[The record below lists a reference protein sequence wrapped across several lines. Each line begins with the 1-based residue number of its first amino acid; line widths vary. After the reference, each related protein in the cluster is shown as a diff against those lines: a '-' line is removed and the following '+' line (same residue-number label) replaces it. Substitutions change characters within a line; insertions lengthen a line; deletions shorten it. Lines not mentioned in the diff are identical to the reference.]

1 MADCYLTGQTA
12 APMGDLA
19 SQPVGL
25 TAQAADGA
33 VSLSWQAPEDP
44 AYQGVRICRGSGTA
58 PGSPWEGM
66 LLYEGSATACTDQQ
80 VTPGETYVYRAFAKN
95 SWGDYQTSRCQVSCQ
110 VPVAK
115 TLGQAEAGQTVRLA
129 EDGTDQDYLVLAHGY
144 PAAGRTLLLRRHA
157 VSNTMFDSKVA
168 NEYNGSLL
176 DQQCTA
182 LLGRLDQAIRPLV
195 EAVEIAYTTGG
206 SHTLSQ
212 IQRQVFCLSLTEAGL
227 DTGASA
233 NREGQTIQILV
244 QHPEWLVAESNG
256 NPYSWWTRSPVLT
269 DGTQAFA
276 VDKEGQ
282 AELRM
287 ANRVTGVRPALTLP
301 SDQVIVEEDGH
312 LRPKEE

>member
-1 MADCYLTGQTA
+1 
-12 APMGDLA
+12 
-19 SQPVGL
+19 
-25 TAQAADGA
+25 
-33 VSLSWQAPEDP
+33 
-44 AYQGVRICRGSGTA
+44 
-58 PGSPWEGM
+58 
-66 LLYEGSATACTDQQ
+66 
-80 VTPGETYVYRAFAKN
+80 
-95 SWGDYQTSRCQVSCQ
+95 
-110 VPVAK
+110 
-115 TLGQAEAGQTVRLA
+115 
-129 EDGTDQDYLVLAHGY
+129 
-144 PAAGRTLLLRRHA
+144 
-157 VSNTMFDSKVA
+157 MFDSKVA
-168 NEYNGSLL
+168 NEYSGSLL

-182 LLGRLDQAIRPLV
+182 LLGRLDQAIQPLV